1 MSDFKIHRYK
11 SDPIDIYGNYKEFTA
26 REEKQMKV
34 VNDTKFNTWKREVD
48 QLCVAHFGLSTD
60 DLPDAPW
67 RDYHEDEQSPGEAI
81 SCALDDAWYDEYEE
95 MEALWYG
102 SAA

>member
-1 MSDFKIHRYK
+1 M
-11 SDPIDIYGNYKEFTA
+11 T
-26 REEKQMKV
+26 
-34 VNDTKFNTWKREVD
+34 
-48 QLCVAHFGLSTD
+48 HFGLSSD